1 MVPRTL
7 VIFSKPASAPSS
19 RSTMLASPAH
29 MRRVGSG
36 RLFLRFAVPVLGQF
50 DDRVRIRAVKSRTLM
65 LFASYVFAFI
75 TIAGVEASAHSFPQ
89 EQSPTAGQTLAA
101 APSDVSIKYDAPIEH
116 LFAKLEVV
124 DYSGSN
130 VAAQPD
136 VSPDG
141 RTLSTKVNSLKP
153 GEYTVKWSVVCI
165 DTHHTQGSYTFSVSG
180 TDS

>member
-1 MVPRTL
+1 
-7 VIFSKPASAPSS
+7 
-19 RSTMLASPAH
+19 
-29 MRRVGSG
+29 
-36 RLFLRFAVPVLGQF
+36 
-50 DDRVRIRAVKSRTLM
+50 M

-75 TIAGVEASAHSFPQ
+75 TIAGIEASAHSFPQ
-89 EQSPTAGQTLAA
+89 EQSPAAGQTLAA

-116 LFAKLEVV
+116 LFAKLEVL
-124 DYSGSN
+124 DESGSN
-130 VAAQPD
+130 VAALQPE